1 MLRSL
6 LRASAAVAFA
16 SLLAPAAP
24 GAAAAPGLA
33 YDEIVRVVVNATPPP
48 PGNFAADL
56 AALGTAQAVAASP
69 TPAPKKH
76 GLGLGSLTS
85 IAGGLAGG
93 LSGGNV
99 AGGVMNSV
107 ANQVVSTAMSSVL
120 SNAIQRSVGSQFSG
134 LAAAAQSF
142 LQPHLTHYAYLNGW
156 VREDDVAAQTATIRK
171 CDAGQVIRL
180 DLAHK
185 TYTIYDPASEP
196 TDAPAPAPPHSRRGP
211 PPAEA
216 PQQPGTAVV
225 SLTSTTKALGPLQI
239 QDQATTGFDSA
250 TTFAMSQS
258 TGSCH
263 DSNATFEETQY
274 VAAVNRP
281 VVNGCPIRRRP
292 IPQSAEEMVTAP
304 RPASVGCR
312 PASFT
317 ARRAG
322 PTPPSNRLA
331 LYSLMRFSAAA
342 SASPPAGSPASG
354 PIGFLTERGN
364 LKTLGPA
371 DAGLFAIPEGFTK
384 SP

>member
-56 AALGTAQAVAASP
+56 AALGTTQAVAASP
-69 TPAPKKH
+69 TPAPRKH
-76 GLGLGSLTS
+76 GLSLGSLTS

-93 LSGGNV
+93 VSGGNI
-99 AGGVMNSV
+99 AGGVMTSV
-107 ANQVVSTAMSSVL
+107 ANQVVSSAISSAM
-120 SNAIQRSVGSQFSG
+120 SNAIQRSVGAQFGG
-134 LAAAAQSF
+134 LAAAAQNF
-142 LQPHLTHYAYLNGW
+142 LQPHLTHYAYWNGW
-156 VREDDVAAQTATIRK
+156 VREDNVAAQTATIRK

-185 TYTIYDPASEP
+185 TYSVYDPAAEP
-196 TDAPAPAPPHSRRGP
+196 TDAPAAPPATRRGP
-211 PPAEA
+211 PPTEA
-216 PQQPGTAVV
+216 PQQPGTAVI
-225 SLTSTTKALGPLQI
+225 SLTSATKALGPLQI

-250 TTFAMSQS
+250 TTFAVSQA

-263 DSNATFEETQY
+263 DGNATFEETQY
-274 VAAVNRP
+274 LSGVNRP

-292 IPQSAEEMVTAP
+292 IPQSADEMVTAP
-304 RPASVGCR
+304 PPASVGCR
-312 PASFT
+312 PTFT
-317 ARRAG
+317 AHRTG

-331 LYSLMRFSAAA
+331 LYSLMRVSAAA
-342 SASPPAGSPASG
+342 TAPPPAGSPASG
-354 PIGFLTERGN
+354 PVGFLTERGN
-364 LKTLGPA
+364 LKALGPA
-371 DAGLFAIPEGFTK
+371 DAGLFSIPEGFTK